1 MNNLEKRFIEARTR
15 AIATDY
21 AHLNPRQLEGVLTTE
36 GPLLLLAG
44 AGSGKT
50 TVLINRVANL
60 LRYGRGS
67 DTDEIPLPISRDE
80 VEFLEQYAARPDP
93 EQRPLMQYLC
103 AVEPARP
110 WEVLA
115 ITFTN
120 KAANELKDRLEKMLG
135 EEARDVWAA
144 TFHSACVRILRRDI
158 DKLGFDR
165 SFTIYD
171 TDDSKRVIKDILKEM
186 GLEEKT
192 FPVRE
197 VLSVISNAKD
207 AMMMPEEFSQLW
219 EQRGDWRR
227 VRMGRVYAA
236 YNRRLRDANALDFDD
251 IILHTVELLQ
261 SDRQTLEY
269 YRNKFRYVLID
280 EYQDT
285 NHMQYMLASL
295 LAGGR
300 KNICVV
306 GDDDQSIYR
315 FRGANIENIL
325 SFEKQYAGART
336 IRLEQNYRSTQNILD
351 AANAVIRH
359 NVGRKGKTL
368 WTENGAGEVVT
379 VKTCFNEGDEANYV
393 VGQIMMNYRRGRNWK
408 DNAVLYR
415 MNAQSNAL
423 EYAFKRNGVPYKIIG
438 GTKFFDRAEVK
449 DMLAYLCVINNP
461 TDDLRLRR
469 IVNVPARKI
478 GAATMEKAQAIATE
492 ESLPLMEVLRRAG
505 GYPQLKASAG
515 KLISFTAM
523 IDEMRRQADDM
534 GLVEFY
540 EYVCRRSGYVGMLQ
554 EKNDMES
561 RGRLEN
567 VEELSSSIQAFL
579 ENDPENPTLSGFL
592 DEVALY
598 TDLDSQEAGDNCV
611 TLMTMHSAKGLEF
624 PSVFVVGMEDGLFPG
639 NRAMGEPE
647 EMEEERRLCYVAMT
661 RAKEK
666 LTLTNARQRMLFGR
680 TTPCMPSRFLKE
692 IPEENMEWLGKPEPR
707 PTSSW
712 DDFGD
717 GPAYAPQREARH
729 GAERPAHPERPVRPA
744 AVSAPLLQLQP
755 GDGVRH
761 SAFGQGMVLSVRPR
775 PGGGG
780 LRPGGHQAAH
790 AEGRRRA
797 LGKAVKLFRITGKVK
812 NPLAHKRQGIVETGI
827 YLARIFFRRAKRG
840 RESTLGRSGSPWIRG
855 SAYSTN
861 WWFTP
866 LPASLIHSRGTFFSV
881 LATSIRGMSLVLQAY
896 LPSRMPRS
904 KPIIRPLMPLMA
916 FSTAALPAM

>member
-1 MNNLEKRFIEARTR
+1 MNDLEKRFIEARTR

-158 DKLGFDR
+158 GKIGFDR

-368 WTENGAGEVVT
+368 WTENGAGEAVT

-393 VGQIMMNYRRGRNWK
+393 VGQIMMNYRRGVDWK
-408 DNAVLYR
+408 ENAVLYR

-461 TDDLRLRR
+461 ADDLRLRR

-478 GAATMEKAQAIATE
+478 GAATMDKAQAIATE
-492 ESLPLMEVLRRAG
+492 GGLTLMEVLRRAG

-515 KLISFTAM
+515 KLIAFTEM

-554 EKNDMES
+554 EKNDVES

-647 EMEEERRLCYVAMT
+647 EMEEERRRAMW
-661 RAKEK
+661 
-666 LTLTNARQRMLFGR
+666 
-680 TTPCMPSRFLKE
+680 P
-692 IPEENMEWLGKPEPR
+692 
-707 PTSSW
+707 
-712 DDFGD
+712 
-717 GPAYAPQREARH
+717 
-729 GAERPAHPERPVRPA
+729 
-744 AVSAPLLQLQP
+744 
-755 GDGVRH
+755 
-761 SAFGQGMVLSVRPR
+761 
-775 PGGGG
+775 
-780 LRPGGHQAAH
+780 
-790 AEGRRRA
+790 
-797 LGKAVKLFRITGKVK
+797 
-812 NPLAHKRQGIVETGI
+812 
-827 YLARIFFRRAKRG
+827 
-840 RESTLGRSGSPWIRG
+840 
-855 SAYSTN
+855 
-861 WWFTP
+861 
-866 LPASLIHSRGTFFSV
+866 
-881 LATSIRGMSLVLQAY
+881 
-896 LPSRMPRS
+896 
-904 KPIIRPLMPLMA
+904 
-916 FSTAALPAM
+916 